1 MARVQNKERLP
12 SDEENLTGIPSP
24 DSVADSPCLR
34 PSLSNGHCTR
44 EATTFT
50 FPAQGDQRGVP
61 EVTTSPLFQRTRLE
75 KRLIIL
81 AVILA
86 ACSVTMVS
94 ILFVQ
99 WHSTESSVNS
109 HHVRYDGGFLDSL
122 NMTGLNQRNNQA
134 QSAGECSEICTSPNC
149 VASAA
154 RLITNMDLDVDPCED
169 FYEYSCG
176 GWHKSNVIPEDD
188 SHYAVPSKLIK
199 SLEIQCKELIERKP
213 PPSETAA
220 IRKARNFYQSCM
232 NEDILT
238 QRGSEPLK
246 ALLRELGGWP
256 VVNDG
261 VYDEGTWTLEEVLAA
276 SRIQLDR
283 NFLFHNRIS
292 VDAADSNAHILTVW
306 RREIYWKLDIL
317 TQRGSEP
324 LKALLRELGGWPVVN
339 DGVYD
344 EGTWTLEDV
353 LAASRIQL
361 DRNFL
366 FHNRISVDAADSNAH
381 ILTFD
386 QPILGLENRDYFLR
400 NESIKGLEAY
410 QKYMIDM
417 ALYVRGDSDREEVTR
432 QMQEV
437 LNFEKKMANISM
449 TQLAKRRAQ
458 IMNQKVSVTYLKRRI
473 PAINWTRYFQLVM
486 NTSSVDHS
494 MELVVYSPQYL
505 LGLNQMLLETPNRTI
520 ANYVVW
526 RAVTHTM
533 DMMNT
538 EARSIRQ
545 TFLKV
550 VSGEKKERARW
561 IQCIDNTNTYMAHAL
576 GALFVQEK
584 FDVES
589 KETAFKMI
597 GHMRDALYSI
607 INSTDWM
614 DDVTKQKALQKAFA
628 IREQIGY
635 EEKLL
640 NFTHLDGLYEGVDI
654 TVDQYFENAVQIMS
668 EHARKLF
675 GKLDESVDRYGW
687 STAPVVVNAYYQFP
701 SNSITF
707 PAGILQP
714 PYFSRRYSRSMNYG
728 GIGVVIGHELMHAFD
743 DKGK

>member
-1 MARVQNKERLP
+1 
-12 SDEENLTGIPSP
+12 
-24 DSVADSPCLR
+24 
-34 PSLSNGHCTR
+34 
-44 EATTFT
+44 
-50 FPAQGDQRGVP
+50 
-61 EVTTSPLFQRTRLE
+61 
-75 KRLIIL
+75 
-81 AVILA
+81 
-86 ACSVTMVS
+86 
-94 ILFVQ
+94 
-99 WHSTESSVNS
+99 
-109 HHVRYDGGFLDSL
+109 
-122 NMTGLNQRNNQA
+122 MTGLNQRNNQA

-232 NEDILT
+232 NE
-238 QRGSEPLK
+238 
-246 ALLRELGGWP
+246 
-256 VVNDG
+256 
-261 VYDEGTWTLEEVLAA
+261 
-276 SRIQLDR
+276 
-283 NFLFHNRIS
+283 
-292 VDAADSNAHILTVW
+292 
-306 RREIYWKLDIL
+306 DIL

-458 IMNQKVSVTYLKRRI
+458 IMNQKVSVSYLKRRI

-743 DKGK
+743 DKGRHFDIDGNLGIWWSNSSSQSFQRKAQCLVDQYSNYQYEDLGMNINGWQTLGENIADNGGLKEAFMAYRHSVEETGKEEPLLPGINLTHNQIFFLSFGQLWCGLHRDQDRINSLKTDYHSPLKFRVWGSVSNSEHFAKAFNCPTGSPMNPTKKCGVW